1 MEMCRKT
8 ILFFLFPLKI
18 LNFSAD
24 FSKVDE
30 RTEISKKNCF
40 KLLIKCFFQLD
51 EIKRLK
57 SESLWIE
64 KKYFILNSWLDS
76 GNQESYRPLTI
87 FSQIQNKLV
96 YIGNCATKQH
106 WCAVHNFPKIESG
119 LTYSSSSV
127 LLVLLA
133 LVLILPVVSWASLL
147 KLLWVTLVVSVLSE
161 SFISAQSYFEI
172 QTKEHW
178 CISFV

>member
-1 MEMCRKT
+1 M
-8 ILFFLFPLKI
+8 FL
-18 LNFSAD
+18 S
-24 FSKVDE
+24 V
-30 RTEISKKNCF
+30 R
-40 KLLIKCFFQLD
+40 
-51 EIKRLK
+51 
-57 SESLWIE
+57 W
-64 KKYFILNSWLDS
+64 
-76 GNQESYRPLTI
+76 NQETQVWVTMNRKKIFYTQLLTGQRKSRKLSSPHHL
-87 FSQIQNKLV
+87 FSDTEQTCLYWKP
-96 YIGNCATKQH
+96 CATKQH
-106 WCAVHNFPKIESG
+106 WCATHNFPKIESG

-133 LVLILPVVSWASLL
+133 LVFILPVVSWASLL